1 MTSRPTSWVPPLIML
16 WFVLLSLSAFKL
28 VLFMLISLFLQA
40 SFARA
45 HDTLSLSNPSSFY
58 IPIQP
63 VALPSGSL
71 LFASFMLQRPFGQ
84 LAAPVPSSALWV
96 IPVRWSHLPWP
107 RGSGVSMISIAWLP
121 SWFQVGPKSQLSPRL
136 LEWLTVARHSSCL
149 GRGWCSQRFF
159 LLFR

>member
-1 MTSRPTSWVPPLIML
+1 MKNIT
-16 WFVLLSLSAFKL
+16 LLFIAITALTLSAFKL

-71 LFASFMLQRPFGQ
+71 LFASFMLQQPFGQ
-84 LAAPVPSSALWV
+84 LAAPVPSSAL
-96 IPVRWSHLPWP
+96 
-107 RGSGVSMISIAWLP
+107 
-121 SWFQVGPKSQLSPRL
+121 
-136 LEWLTVARHSSCL
+136 
-149 GRGWCSQRFF
+149 
-159 LLFR
+159 